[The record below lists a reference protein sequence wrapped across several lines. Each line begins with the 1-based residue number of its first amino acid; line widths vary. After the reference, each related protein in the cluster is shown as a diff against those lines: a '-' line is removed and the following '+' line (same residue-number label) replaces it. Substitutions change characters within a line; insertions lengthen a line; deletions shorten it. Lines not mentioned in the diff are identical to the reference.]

1 MNEMID
7 KFNAVPLGQ
16 RVLGLIVLCFALG
29 AGAYTLVL
37 QGIYEQIEQQQTLA
51 AELQREKE
59 SLDQLKRNRAQV
71 LAELEQLKRQL
82 LIAQEKLPKDAEI
95 PSLLQRIHNQAKTA
109 GLEIMKFQRRDDV
122 PKDFYV
128 EIPVEMQLTGTY
140 DELANFFYYI
150 GRMTRIVNVQDIGLV
165 RSDSGLTP
173 DGGLKVSARATTF
186 RFKSEA
192 EMQAGANPKQGR
204 R

>member
-37 QGIYEQIEQQQTLA
+37 QGIYEQIDQQQARA

-59 SLDQLKRNRAQV
+59 SLDQLKRNRAKV

-82 LIAQEKLPKDAEI
+82 LIAQEKLPKNAEI

-109 GLEIMKFQRRDDV
+109 GLEIVKFQRRNDV

-128 EIPVEMQLTGTY
+128 EIPVEMELRGTY
-140 DELANFFYYI
+140 DELANFFHYI

-165 RSDSGLTP
+165 RADSGLTP
-173 DGGLKVSARATTF
+173 DGSLKVSARATTF
-186 RFKSEA
+186 RFKNEA
-192 EMQAGANPKQGR
+192 EMNPAATKPK
-204 R
+204 